1 MSSRGIYA
9 THRLYEESQLVSK
22 NMVVECCNGEV
33 DSVYPFECEK
43 HSMLWFDA
51 IVLSKADC
59 SSGIFKSRNEFLDIA
74 ASAVPSDR
82 QYAYGINDD
91 RDVCVVSRLS

>member
-1 MSSRGIYA
+1 
-9 THRLYEESQLVSK
+9 
-22 NMVVECCNGEV
+22 
-33 DSVYPFECEK
+33 
-43 HSMLWFDA
+43 MLWFDA

-74 ASAVPSDR
+74 VSAVPSDR

>member
-59 SSGIFKSRNEFLDIA
+59 SGGIFKIQDDFFDSIS
-74 ASAVPSDR
+74 SAVATDR
-82 QYAYGINDD
+82 LHAYGINAD
-91 RDVCVVSRLS
+91 RDFCVVSRLL

>member
-1 MSSRGIYA
+1 MSNRGIYA
-9 THRLYEESQLVSK
+9 THRLYEESLLVSK
-22 NMVVECCNGEV
+22 NMVVECCSGEV

-59 SSGIFKSRNEFLDIA
+59 GNGIFKSRDEFLDIV

-82 QYAYGINDD
+82 LHAYGINDD